1 MIDVHC
7 HILPGIDDGSRS
19 IEESMEMI
27 KEAHEAG
34 FTNIISTS
42 HYIEES
48 YHTPKAKRQELIDM
62 LNAKTEEEGMDIRI

>member
-27 KEAHEAG
+27 REASL
-34 FTNIISTS
+34 FLV
-42 HYIEES
+42 
-48 YHTPKAKRQELIDM
+48 QEFDYALGVPSANT
-62 LNAKTEEEGMDIRI
+62 LFHS